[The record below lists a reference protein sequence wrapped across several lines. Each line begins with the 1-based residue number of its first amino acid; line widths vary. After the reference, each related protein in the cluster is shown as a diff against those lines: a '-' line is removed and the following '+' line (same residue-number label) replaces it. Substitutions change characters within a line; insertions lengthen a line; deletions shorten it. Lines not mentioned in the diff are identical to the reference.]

1 MTDFEYALICSIMLP
16 IIAFMI
22 GRLWEDADHQ
32 LGEECEED
40 ENVPVGNRLY
50 ARNRF
55 GLRDDI

>member
-1 MTDFEYALICSIMLP
+1 MTEYEYALICAIMLP

-22 GRLWEDADHQ
+22 GRLWEDAGQQ
-32 LGEECEED
+32 LGEECEEND
-40 ENVPVGNRLY
+40 NVPMGNSVY